1 MSWEKI
7 IKKESGKTI
16 EQFRD
21 LFEPM
26 VETYLNDNIFD
37 ENDYTEEKMKELQ
50 DEINRGDAL
59 AGLGKYIDIYLSLD
73 PDDKEGGY
81 YVDVEVSGKYD
92 AFGMQFDLKGNM
104 RRL

>member
-1 MSWEKI
+1 MSWRNELRKQ
-7 IKKESGKTI
+7 SGKTI

-26 VETYLNDNIFD
+26 VERYLNDNIFD

-50 DEINRGDAL
+50 DEINRGDVL
-59 AGLGKYIDIYLSLD
+59 AGMGKYLDIKLSLD
-73 PDDKEGGY
+73 DSDGY
-81 YVDVEVSGKYD
+81 YVDVEGDGRELLAV
-92 AFGMQFDLKGNM
+92 QFDLEGKM

>member
-1 MSWEKI
+1 MSWETI
-7 IKKESGKTI
+7 LKKESGKTI

-26 VETYLNDNIFD
+26 VATYLNDNIFD

-59 AGLGKYIDIYLSLD
+59 AGMGKHLDIKLRLD
-73 PDDKEGGY
+73 SDDKEGGY
-81 YVDVEVSGKYD
+81 YIDIEGDGRELLVL
-92 AFGMQFDLKGNM
+92 QLDLKGKM

>member
-1 MSWEKI
+1 MSWKNELRKQ
-7 IKKESGKTI
+7 SGKTI

-50 DEINRGDAL
+50 DEINRGDVL
-59 AGLGKYIDIYLSLD
+59 AGMGKHLDIKLSLD
-73 PDDKEGGY
+73 SDDKEGGY
-81 YVDVEVSGKYD
+81 YIDIEGD
-92 AFGMQFDLKGNM
+92 GRELLALQFDLKGKM